1 VEILACCTLRSSNC
15 CNAYLL
21 AVATVAGL
29 TLAKPEVDDD
39 SIDFIVCGSGFKGK
53 ISRPKLDIQL
63 KCQIHRECIGKDGF
77 TYPLKIKNYDD
88 LRATDIMVPR
98 LLIVVVV
105 PKQVS
110 DWLTQSD
117 NEAQMKYCGYW
128 QSVRDRPE
136 TSNISNVSIS
146 IPQSNRLDVQGLT
159 DLMQRVASGETP

>member
-1 VEILACCTLRSSNC
+1 MLYITQQQEQFS
-15 CNAYLL
+15 NAYLL

-29 TLAKPEVDDD
+29 KLAKTDVDDD
-39 SIDFIVCGSGFKGK
+39 SIDFSISGKGFSGAY
-53 ISRPKLDIQL
+53 SRAQLDVQL
-63 KCQIHRECIGKDGF
+63 KCYIHHECIGKDGF

-105 PKQVS
+105 PKQVP

-136 TSNISNVSIS
+136 TPNTSTVSIS

-159 DLMQRVASGETP
+159 DLMERVASGETP